1 MPNKRILIADDHS
14 AIRSG
19 VKHIINGEFNQIEF
33 GEATTSAE
41 VISKLRDE
49 NWDILI
55 LDIDMPGRNGLE
67 ILQQLKAERNK
78 LPVLVFSMHSEDQI
92 ALRALKWGASGYL
105 SKDAADTE
113 LVDAIRRILSGRKY
127 ISPNLAEL
135 MALQLENPL
144 DKPLHEQL
152 SDREFQTLL
161 LMASGKT
168 VSQIALELSLS
179 IATISTYRSRIL
191 AKMGMLNNAQLTRY
205 ALEKNLL

>member
-19 VKHIINGEFNQIEF
+19 VRHILASEFAHIDF
-33 GEATTSAE
+33 GEATTAAE
-41 VISKLRDE
+41 VLNKLKDGV
-49 NWDILI
+49 WDILI

-67 ILQQLKAERNK
+67 ILQQLKAEKSK

-92 ALRALKWGASGYL
+92 AMRAIKLGAYGYL

-127 ISPNLAEL
+127 ISPSLAEL
-135 MALQLENPL
+135 MAFQLENPM

-168 VSQIALELSLS
+168 VSQIAHDLLLS

-191 AKMGMLNNAQLTRY
+191 VKMGMLNNAQLTRY
-205 ALEKNLL
+205 AIENNLL

>member
-1 MPNKRILIADDHS
+1 MANIRILIADDHS

-19 VKHIINGEFNQIEF
+19 VKHILASEFANIEF
-33 GEATTSAE
+33 GESTTAAE
-41 VISKLRDE
+41 VLNRLKNE
-49 NWDILI
+49 VWDLLI

-67 ILQQLKAERNK
+67 ILQQLKAEKNF

-92 ALRALKWGASGYL
+92 AMRALKLGAWGYL

-127 ISPNLAEL
+127 ISANLAEL
-135 MALQLENPL
+135 MALQLENPF

-161 LMASGKT
+161 LMASGKP
-168 VSQIALELSLS
+168 VSEIALDLSLS
-179 IATISTYRSRIL
+179 ISTISTYRSRIL
-191 AKMGMLNNAQLTRY
+191 EKMGMLNNAQLTRY
-205 ALEKNLL
+205 AIENNLL

>member
-19 VKHIINGEFNQIEF
+19 VKHIITGEFNQIEF

-41 VISKLRDE
+41 VINKLRDE
-49 NWDILI
+49 NWDMLI
-55 LDIDMPGRNGLE
+55 LDIDMSGRNGLE
-67 ILQQLKAERNK
+67 ILQQLKAEKNK

-92 ALRALKWGASGYL
+92 ALRALKWGAYGYL
-105 SKDAADTE
+105 SKDSADTE